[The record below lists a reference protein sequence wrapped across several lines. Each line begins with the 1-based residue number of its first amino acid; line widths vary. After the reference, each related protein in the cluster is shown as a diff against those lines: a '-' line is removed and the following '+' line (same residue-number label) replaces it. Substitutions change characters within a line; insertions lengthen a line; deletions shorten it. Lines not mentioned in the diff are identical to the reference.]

1 VYSLVV
7 KAAADPLPVFLDNQ
21 IKLQLKADATDL
33 LGTVQVSG
41 SAEALVLQQLVEAQ
55 ARRGARTK
63 ELIRQQDWTPALWEA
78 ANGALTVTTMRLARQ
93 YPTSAVAPYAV
104 LTLAGSPQQAAFVDS
119 MTTLFAQSQPDSPYT
134 LALLARRQALEAT
147 AVGQTAPELVL
158 PNPDGQTVALSS
170 LRGRYV
176 LLDFWASWCKPCR
189 AENPRLV
196 QLYQQYKGKGFEVY
210 GVSLDESK
218 ERWLKAV
225 AADKLPWVHVS
236 DLQGFKGTAVAAYA
250 AQAIP
255 LTLLLDPQG
264 RILAKSLTGEELQ
277 EKLATLLP

>member
-1 VYSLVV
+1 VY
-7 KAAADPLPVFLDNQ
+7 LDNYSA
-21 IKLQLKADATDL
+21 LSLTAEASNL
-33 LGTVQVSG
+33 LGSAQVSG
-41 SAEALVLQQLVEAQ
+41 SANAQVLQSLVAAQ
-55 ARRGARTK
+55 ARRSARTS

-78 ANGALTVTTMRLARQ
+78 ANGELTATTIQLVRRHSE
-93 YPTSAVAPYAV
+93 SAIAPYAV
-104 LTLAGSPQQAAFVDS
+104 LGLVGGPQQQAFVDS
-119 MTTLFAQSQPDSPYT
+119 MTTQFAQNQPDSPYT
-134 LALLARRQALEAT
+134 QALLARRQALEAT
-147 AVGQTAPELVL
+147 AVGQAAPELVL
-158 PNPDGQTVALSS
+158 PGPDGQPVALSS

-225 AADKLPWVHVS
+225 AADKLPWVQVS
-236 DLQGFKGTAVAAYA
+236 DLQGFKGAAVAAYA

-255 LTLLLDPQG
+255 LKLLLDPQG
-264 RILAKSLTGEELQ
+264 RILAKSPTGEELQ
-277 EKLATLLP
+277 EKLAALLP

>member
-1 VYSLVV
+1 
-7 KAAADPLPVFLDNQ
+7 
-21 IKLQLKADATDL
+21 
-33 LGTVQVSG
+33 
-41 SAEALVLQQLVEAQ
+41 
-55 ARRGARTK
+55 
-63 ELIRQQDWTPALWEA
+63 
-78 ANGALTVTTMRLARQ
+78 
-93 YPTSAVAPYAV
+93 
-104 LTLAGSPQQAAFVDS
+104 
-119 MTTLFAQSQPDSPYT
+119 
-134 LALLARRQALEAT
+134 
-147 AVGQTAPELVL
+147 
-158 PNPDGQTVALSS
+158 

-225 AADKLPWVHVS
+225 AADKLPWVQVS
-236 DLQGFKGTAVAAYA
+236 DLQGFKGAAVAEYA

-264 RILAKSLTGEELQ
+264 RILAKSPTGEELQ
-277 EKLATLLP
+277 EKLAALLP